1 MVRTVCL
8 KNFDFASQT
17 DKGKVRAKNEDFIAY
32 FDTFNGH
39 VFVLCDGMGGHNAGD
54 VASELAAESVRDFFN
69 NDYHSN
75 PFEAIEGAITHANE
89 MVYSHSIKN
98 NHQNG
103 MGTTIVLILIRD
115 DRVYYGHAGDSR
127 LYLFKNNVLDQM
139 TLDHSHVQQLISKGR
154 ISKKEAQK
162 HPRRNQIT
170 KAIGLS
176 RHFEPEI
183 SPKAIIPEDDDILL
197 LCSDGLTSL
206 VTDKEIQSVLESYH
220 DLNGKAAKLI
230 NKANKKGG
238 DDNISVQ
245 IIKFHNI
252 NIHEEDYE
260 VETTVFTQIRELLR
274 KKKLVYILIMLF
286 ILGSSFYLGMYEG
299 PQLSINKRLNRT
311 KETTSIII
319 AYKIKENDNIK
330 WLTEKFNLEEGIIE
344 KMNAN
349 IDSLEIGTHLKIPV
363 KSTYTVMHTDE
374 LPVIANKFGVD
385 KIDIL
390 KANDLGQLNLKIGSE
405 LYIPLN
411 NTKEELE

>member
-54 VASELAAESVRDFFN
+54 VASELAVESVRDYFN
-69 NDYHSN
+69 DDYYSN
-75 PFEAIEGAITHANE
+75 PFEAIEGAIIYANE
-89 MVYSHSIKN
+89 MVYKHSIAN

-127 LYLFKNNVLDQM
+127 LYLYKNNVLDQM
-139 TLDHSHVQQLISKGR
+139 TLDHSHVQHLLSQGR

-170 KAIGLS
+170 KALGLS
-176 RHFEPEI
+176 KHFEPEI

-197 LCSDGLTSL
+197 LCTDGLTSL
-206 VTDKEIQSVLESYH
+206 VSDKEMQSVLESHH
-220 DLNGKAAKLI
+220 DLNGKATKLI
-230 NKANKKGG
+230 SKANKKGG

-252 NIHEEDYE
+252 NIPEDIYDD
-260 VETTVFTQIRELLR
+260 ETITVFGQIRELLK
-274 KKKLVYILIMLF
+274 KKKLIYFLIMLF
-286 ILGSSFYLGMYEG
+286 ILGSSFYLGIYES
-299 PQLSINKRLNRT
+299 PQLSIKNRLN
-311 KETTSIII
+311 KIEESSSVII

-330 WLTEKFNLEEGIIE
+330 WLTEKFNLKEGVIE

-349 IDSLEIGTHLKIPV
+349 IDSLVIGTHLKIPV
-363 KSTYTVMHTDE
+363 KGIYTVKHTDE
-374 LPVIANKFGVD
+374 LPVIADKFESN

-390 KANDLGQLNLKIGSE
+390 KANDLGQINLKIGSE

-411 NTKEELE
+411 NTKEN